1 MGKTTRRLLTAAVI
15 LFIFGISLLGWSLN
29 ELTKMRRMR
38 RIRQYLPSFQQSQQF
53 QDFHIQQFQAPENIA
68 WWSRPQARP
77 HWAGSAQSAGYLV
90 PPEIWVLFVSL

>member
-38 RIRQYLPSFQQSQQF
+38 RYFSERPFYYNP
-53 QDFHIQQFQAPENIA
+53 QDTESIF
-68 WWSRPQARP
+68 WWSEPEFIPKWAR
-77 HWAGSAQSAGYLV
+77 SAQSAGYLV